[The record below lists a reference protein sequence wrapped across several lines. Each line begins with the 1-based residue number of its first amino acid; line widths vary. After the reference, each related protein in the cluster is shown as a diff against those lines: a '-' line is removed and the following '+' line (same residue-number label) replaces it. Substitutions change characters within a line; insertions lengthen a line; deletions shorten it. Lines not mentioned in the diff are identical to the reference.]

1 MIRQLPRSTG
11 EFWLCNKPFSNSFYP
26 VAWPESFRQ
35 SVFSSDC
42 LYRQIERRNIQMNR
56 DVLEGQWK
64 QLKGQVK
71 QQWGRLTDD
80 ELDTINGRYDEL
92 AGLIQERYGYSRDE
106 AANEL
111 DMFLSNVD
119 NRDM

>member
-1 MIRQLPRSTG
+1 
-11 EFWLCNKPFSNSFYP
+11 
-26 VAWPESFRQ
+26 
-35 SVFSSDC
+35 
-42 LYRQIERRNIQMNR
+42 MNR
-56 DVLEGQWK
+56 DVLEGQWL
-64 QLKGQVK
+64 QLKGKVK

-80 ELDTINGRYDEL
+80 ELNQISGRYDEL

-111 DMFLSNVD
+111 DMFINNLD

>member
-1 MIRQLPRSTG
+1 
-11 EFWLCNKPFSNSFYP
+11 
-26 VAWPESFRQ
+26 
-35 SVFSSDC
+35 
-42 LYRQIERRNIQMNR
+42 MNR
-56 DVLEGQWK
+56 DILEGQWK
-64 QLKGQVK
+64 QFKGKVK

-80 ELDTINGRYDEL
+80 ELDQINGRYDEL

-111 DMFLSNVD
+111 DMFLKNLDTRDV

>member
-1 MIRQLPRSTG
+1 M
-11 EFWLCNKPFSNSFYP
+11 NK
-26 VAWPESFRQ
+26 
-35 SVFSSDC
+35 
-42 LYRQIERRNIQMNR
+42 

-64 QLKGQVK
+64 QLRGKVK

-80 ELDTINGRYDEL
+80 ELDMINGRYDEL

-111 DMFLSNVD
+111 DMFLNNMD
-119 NRDM
+119 RRDI

>member
-1 MIRQLPRSTG
+1 
-11 EFWLCNKPFSNSFYP
+11 
-26 VAWPESFRQ
+26 
-35 SVFSSDC
+35 
-42 LYRQIERRNIQMNR
+42 MNR

-64 QLKGQVK
+64 QLKGKVK

-80 ELDTINGRYDEL
+80 ELDMINGRYDEL

-111 DMFLSNVD
+111 DMFLNNMD
-119 NRDM
+119 RRDI

>member
-1 MIRQLPRSTG
+1 
-11 EFWLCNKPFSNSFYP
+11 
-26 VAWPESFRQ
+26 
-35 SVFSSDC
+35 
-42 LYRQIERRNIQMNR
+42 MNR

-64 QLKGQVK
+64 QLKGKVK

-80 ELDTINGRYDEL
+80 ELNQINGRYDEL

-111 DMFLSNVD
+111 DMFLNNVD
-119 NRDM
+119 RRDI

>member
-1 MIRQLPRSTG
+1 
-11 EFWLCNKPFSNSFYP
+11 
-26 VAWPESFRQ
+26 
-35 SVFSSDC
+35 
-42 LYRQIERRNIQMNR
+42 MNR

-64 QLKGQVK
+64 QLRGKVK

-111 DMFLSNVD
+111 DMFLTNMD
-119 NRDM
+119 RRDI

>member
-1 MIRQLPRSTG
+1 
-11 EFWLCNKPFSNSFYP
+11 
-26 VAWPESFRQ
+26 
-35 SVFSSDC
+35 
-42 LYRQIERRNIQMNR
+42 MNR

-64 QLKGQVK
+64 QLKGKVK

-80 ELDTINGRYDEL
+80 ELDTINGRYEEL

-111 DMFLSNVD
+111 DMFLSNLD
-119 NRDM
+119 TKNM

>member
-1 MIRQLPRSTG
+1 
-11 EFWLCNKPFSNSFYP
+11 
-26 VAWPESFRQ
+26 
-35 SVFSSDC
+35 
-42 LYRQIERRNIQMNR
+42 MNR

-64 QLKGQVK
+64 QLKGRVK

-119 NRDM
+119 TRDI